1 MLFFLGLKFTF
12 LVFEGSS
19 SVSVCNPL
27 WLLHPKCWPW
37 YSDEFAGVGRC
48 LCIFDQ
54 GFPDG
59 CQKHCIRLGY
69 PASNAVSSVHEG
81 GQGSEATGGLH
92 GQLVA
97 ASPWLVCV
105 SLAAWQMSMN

>member
-1 MLFFLGLKFTF
+1 MCDCSPGKVIYAHPFFMLVFLGLKFTF

-48 LCIFDQ
+48 LCIFVLRFQ
-54 GFPDG
+54 DG
-59 CQKHCIRLGY
+59 RQKT
-69 PASNAVSSVHEG
+69 ASGMDIMQV
-81 GQGSEATGGLH
+81 
-92 GQLVA
+92 
-97 ASPWLVCV
+97 
-105 SLAAWQMSMN
+105 MR